1 MCRGEGRRE
10 GRRIARISL
19 RRADRGEVKT
29 KRADWQD
36 LLSAGQPTTSEWSA
50 SCKLGIA
57 GQYFV
62 FRGHQLD
69 SLTRI
74 RSTRNG
80 AGVASVMDWMS

>member
-36 LLSAGQPTTSEWSA
+36 LLSAGQPTTSEWSVLQVGY
-50 SCKLGIA
+50 CGPILRIP
-57 GQYFV
+57 
-62 FRGHQLD
+62 RTP
-69 SLTRI
+69 TR
-74 RSTRNG
+74 RRNTNAQEQQELPPG
-80 AGVASVMDWMS
+80 